1 MYCYCRLLVTLTLA
15 DEGTEERQG
24 RIAGH
29 ELRSIGIVQALADVL
44 HDGSLGME
52 LYADGTFLVD
62 ALNALYHVKIH
73 GTRIGILFYTYL

>member
-29 ELRSIGIVQALADVL
+29 ELRSIQQQGDYDYYPVL
-44 HDGSLGME
+44 H
-52 LYADGTFLVD
+52 FLKGNGDVPRLLVVID
-62 ALNALYHVKIH
+62 IISSV
-73 GTRIGILFYTYL
+73 